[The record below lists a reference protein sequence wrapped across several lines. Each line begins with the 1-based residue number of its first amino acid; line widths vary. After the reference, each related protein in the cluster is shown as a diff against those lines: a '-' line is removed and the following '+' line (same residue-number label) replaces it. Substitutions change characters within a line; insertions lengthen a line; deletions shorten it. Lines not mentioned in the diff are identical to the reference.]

1 MELFLN
7 IIFRTENNQGQIDSP
22 KRTSLDARLE
32 IELGVNERA
41 EVSQDS
47 PNDLSWPLTGY
58 KIKKGSK
65 F

>member
-22 KRTSLDARLE
+22 KRPSLDARLE

-41 EVSQDS
+41 EVSQDDRNE
-47 PNDLSWPLTGY
+47 PLWPLTR
-58 KIKKGSK
+58 
-65 F
+65 